1 MFGRTIDPR
10 HAVIIGDTPHDVS
23 CARAHGLR
31 SLAVAT
37 GVFSVDQLSRTDADR
52 VVPSLADTT
61 DILAWLIRQPERVA

>member
-1 MFGRTIDPR
+1 MFGRTIDPSR
-10 HAVIIGDTPHDVS
+10 AVIIGDTPHDVS

-37 GVFSVDQLSRTDADR
+37 GVFSVDQLGATGADR

-61 DILAWLIRQPERVA
+61 DILTWLIRRSERVA